1 MPTDDVNDFLLSGGV
16 TSAKFETPGTT
27 VSGTICRP
35 PEKQQQRDFETGKP
49 KVWEDGSPRWQIVI
63 HLQTDNRDPDVED
76 DDGIRALYVRGNML
90 RAVREAVRRAGG
102 KLEEGGYL
110 DVIYTG
116 DGERQGVGF
125 PPKLYSATYIPAAQA
140 AVADALDS
148 PAPASAKLPPGVTAE
163 QWAELPQAQKEAA
176 AALYGI
182 APY

>member
-1 MPTDDVNDFLLSGGV
+1 MSADDVNDFLLSGGV

-49 KVWEDGSPRWQIVI
+49 KVWEDGTPRWQVVI
-63 HLQTDNRDPDVED
+63 HLQTDTRDQDVDD

-102 KLEEGGYL
+102 RLEEGGEL
-110 DVIYTG
+110 AVIYTG

-125 PPKLYSATYIPAAQA
+125 PPKLYSATYVPAAQA
-140 AVADALDS
+140 AVADALAT
-148 PAPASAKLPPGVTAE
+148 PAPAEVTRPASIPAE
-163 QWAELPQAQKEAA
+163 QWDTLPQSARAALA
-176 AALYGI
+176 AAL
-182 APY
+182 PQF